1 MNNENQPLQEPR
13 ASRKPDAYDTN
24 GRPLYYQPE
33 QPPQA
38 DSSVQSNLQSLVTEA
53 PTSANGHNFDPAL
66 RRQYANE
73 PDIIHARRPFEPSP
87 ITISEEVRR
96 RHENSR
102 EEYPFLN
109 LSQGEYVMLDV
120 RRHPIG
126 LLRPILMT
134 FGVVGLIVAVVT
146 FFIIN
151 SDTLSQLT
159 PGIELPAMEGL
170 FFPLALLIIIAVLGG
185 FVAVWVYLQNRFFV
199 TNESVI
205 QEIQYSLFSHRE
217 QTVSLGSIE
226 DASYIRSGLLQMIFD
241 YGSIRLSTEGDETT
255 YQFHYVADPKRTVAI
270 MNNAIEAF
278 KNGRPVDD
286 NIFPTNSE
294 VNEVSTH
301 EIHDGYIEEPEPPKK
316 EVVDGAILST
326 EEQRKMHLHTDEP
339 GAAAPGRRQ
348 VDFD

>member
-1 MNNENQPLQEPR
+1 MNNENQPPQEPR
-13 ASRKPDAYDTN
+13 ASRKPDAYDAN

-38 DSSVQSNLQSLVTEA
+38 ESSVQSDLQSLVTEA
-53 PTSANGHNFDPAL
+53 PASANGHNFDPAL

-73 PDIIHARRPFEPSP
+73 PDIIHARRPYEPSP
-87 ITISEEVRR
+87 ITISDEVRR
-96 RHENSR
+96 RHEDSR
-102 EEYPFLN
+102 KQYPFLN

-134 FGVVGLIVAVVT
+134 VGVVGLIVAVAT
-146 FFIIN
+146 FFVMN
-151 SDTLSQLT
+151 GDTLAQLT
-159 PGIELPAMEGL
+159 PGFELPSIEGML
-170 FFPLALLIIIAVLGG
+170 FPLALLIIIAVLGG
-185 FVAVWVYLQNRFFV
+185 FVAVWVYLQNRFFM

-255 YQFHYVADPKRTVAI
+255 YRFYYVADPKRTVAI

-294 VNEVSTH
+294 INEVSTH
-301 EIHDGYIEEPEPPKK
+301 EIHYGYMEEPEPPKK
-316 EVVDGAILST
+316 EVVDGEILST
-326 EEQRKMHLHTDEP
+326 EEQRKMHLHTNES